1 MSEYFNRI
9 SEVTIFC
16 VQCGHEN
23 PGKNRF
29 CGMCGSPL
37 RRPAVTTA
45 KAVKDNGATAE
56 VNAQVGQGTSAAPPK
71 AAAVATPPP
80 PLPRPEMRAEPI
92 SGPSFLGL
100 GAEPPRPSS
109 GGRRVHY
116 LLDEEEE
123 PRGHG
128 MLYATLVLLAI
139 LGGL

>member
-37 RRPAVTTA
+37 RRPTVTTA
-45 KAVKDNGATAE
+45 KTVKDNGATAE
-56 VNAQVGQGTSAAPPK
+56 VNAQSGQNTSAAPSKP
-71 AAAVATPPP
+71 AAVAAPPSP
-80 PLPRPEMRAEPI
+80 SPEMRSEPI

-100 GAEPPRPSS
+100 GLEPPRPSS
-109 GGRRVHY
+109 
-116 LLDEEEE
+116 
-123 PRGHG
+123 
-128 MLYATLVLLAI
+128 
-139 LGGL
+139 